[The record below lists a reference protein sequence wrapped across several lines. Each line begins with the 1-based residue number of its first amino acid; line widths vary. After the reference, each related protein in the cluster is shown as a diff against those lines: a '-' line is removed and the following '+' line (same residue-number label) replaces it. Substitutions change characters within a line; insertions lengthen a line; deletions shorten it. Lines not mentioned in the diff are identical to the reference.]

1 MERCQEQIRH
11 KLKISDLHP
20 DFAEACGTSRPA
32 DVQRLLN
39 ISYQAAKN
47 YLDGRIPDARIL
59 IAIAERTPYSIH
71 WLLTG
76 LGDKFVDGEARQD
89 TPILT
94 REMEASVR
102 RICVEVINEFSGR
115 QNAAQPKVVVL
126 QSAEL
131 LSEKVMDE
139 TTVLS
144 DQKP

>member
-1 MERCQEQIRH
+1 MMSRENASQSEN
-11 KLKISDLHP
+11 LG
-20 DFAEACGTSRPA
+20 FASRFTEACGTSRPA
-32 DVQRLLN
+32 GVQRLLN

-47 YLDGRIPDARIL
+47 YLAGRIPDARIL
-59 IAIAERTPYSIH
+59 IAISERTPYSIH

-76 LGDKFVDGEARQD
+76 LGKKLVNDEARQD

-94 REMEASVR
+94 REMEESVR
-102 RICVEVINEFSGR
+102 RICVEVINEFGGR

-126 QSAEL
+126 QSGEL

-144 DQKP
+144 DQLP

>member
-1 MERCQEQIRH
+1 MMSRANSLQSEDIGFASR
-11 KLKISDLHP
+11 
-20 DFAEACGTSRPA
+20 FAEACGTSRPA

-47 YLDGRIPDARIL
+47 YLDGRMPDPRIL
-59 IAIAERTPYSIH
+59 IAISERTPYSIH

-76 LGDKFVDGEARQD
+76 LGGRFVNDEARQD
-89 TPILT
+89 TTVLT

-131 LSEKVMDE
+131 LSEKVVDE
-139 TTVLS
+139 AAVLS
-144 DQKP
+144 DQNP